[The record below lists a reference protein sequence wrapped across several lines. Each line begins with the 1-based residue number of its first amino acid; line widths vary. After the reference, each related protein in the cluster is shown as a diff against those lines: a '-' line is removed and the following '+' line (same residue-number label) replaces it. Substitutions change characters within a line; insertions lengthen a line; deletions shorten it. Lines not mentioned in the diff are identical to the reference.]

1 MTLHTMWQ
9 GLETTLSAPP
19 KSTNCLT
26 LHLVLATKIVPLM
39 EFIYH
44 PLMEIHFWWVF
55 LHAFFNERRF
65 PLTIT
70 SNCGLQSLFKDHVN
84 VNLNKTRIP
93 WLHAFSKSETV
104 LTNANFFQKRNRFDL
119 SRVVYCEV
127 ILPSICVNLC
137 RINFKYLN
145 WHES

>member
-1 MTLHTMWQ
+1 MAKLKWKVFFENEMWKLRLWNPHYIFVKTPF
-9 GLETTLSAPP
+9 LE
-19 KSTNCLT
+19 NCY
-26 LHLVLATKIVPLM
+26 
-39 EFIYH
+39 EFSK
-44 PLMEIHFWWVF
+44 LRLDLGFKV
-55 LHAFFNERRF
+55 RVRVGVSSGRF

-127 ILPSICVNLC
+127 ILPSIYVNLC